1 LLAVAGSA
9 VAFLTVTT
17 TTGAVASLWLKE
29 GDAAAPLTW
38 PGWRTVPLAA
48 GFGALLL
55 TGLTLL
61 LVVLALA
68 PNPGYVAAITMLSA
82 VWLALWARWMRGER
96 NNLWAGLALVVGAMC
111 VGVAG
116 H

>member
-1 LLAVAGSA
+1 
-9 VAFLTVTT
+9 
-17 TTGAVASLWLKE
+17 
-29 GDAAAPLTW
+29 
-38 PGWRTVPLAA
+38 
-48 GFGALLL
+48 
-55 TGLTLL
+55 
-61 LVVLALA
+61 
-68 PNPGYVAAITMLSA
+68 MLSA